1 MGDIHIEAIGCPAC
15 GASDPRVVLR
25 DLVDVEDRVEGHY
38 AIGECGR
45 CGFVFLA
52 ERPDRSSLHLCYR
65 QDYHALTTGERGG
78 LRGYLYRRR
87 FDYRVRRLERY
98 LSEQPGR
105 VLEVGCGDGSFLKH
119 LAGRWLS
126 ARELVGVDPGLAP
139 TPVVEGRV
147 RLIGGQ
153 FETMALDGTFQAILL
168 YDVLEH
174 VHDPLSVIREA
185 SVLLARGGKLVVQ
198 VPNWDSWW
206 RRAFPRHWEG
216 LQVPRH
222 MSFLTPAS
230 LKRLVE
236 SAGLDCRQI
245 VPVYDPGELSV
256 SLCNWI
262 ADRFHLRSRPR
273 DVPFFVALAILSAPV
288 VAAQVYGFGNA
299 GEMELVA
306 ETRGV

>member
-1 MGDIHIEAIGCPAC
+1 
-15 GASDPRVVLR
+15 
-25 DLVDVEDRVEGHY
+25 
-38 AIGECGR
+38 
-45 CGFVFLA
+45 
-52 ERPDRSSLHLCYR
+52 
-65 QDYHALTTGERGG
+65 
-78 LRGYLYRRR
+78 
-87 FDYRVRRLERY
+87 
-98 LSEQPGR
+98 
-105 VLEVGCGDGSFLKH
+105 
-119 LAGRWLS
+119 
-126 ARELVGVDPGLAP
+126 LVGVDPGLAP